1 MATHSSILAWRTP
14 WTEEPGGLQSRGSQR
29 DGQDSATQQQRTMG
43 WFLPLIKK
51 QVLQYV
57 AIWRNFEEFILSEV
71 NWSQK
76 DKYWVV
82 LLMRGI

>member
-14 WTEEPGGLQSRGSQR
+14 WTEEPDRLQSMGSQR
-29 DGQDSATQQQRTMG
+29 DGQDSATQQRRTMG

-57 AIWRNFEEFILSEV
+57 TIWRNFEEFILSEV
-71 NWSQK
+71 SWSHK
-76 DKYWVV
+76 DKYCVV
-82 LLMRGI
+82 LLM